1 RFDGLRRPGG
11 RGPAACGGPSE
22 GRGPALQQRDDWRRD
37 TSSPVGREVRGSE
50 MVRERVRVG
59 AEPTWVYPCPA
70 RHGGLLLINTGSVD
84 VVVDTREDVI
94 ADDPTAGLAVGVG
107 QTVTIP

>member
-1 RFDGLRRPGG
+1 
-11 RGPAACGGPSE
+11 
-22 GRGPALQQRDDWRRD
+22 
-37 TSSPVGREVRGSE
+37 

-59 AEPTWVYPCPA
+59 AEPTWVYTVPS
-70 RHGGLLLINTGSVD
+70 RHGGLLLTNTGSVD

-107 QTVTIP
+107 QTVTIPRADPNYSLGVWAVTTAGGNGEVTYLLPG